1 MKISK
6 ATRWI
11 LTIGI
16 LVILLVG
23 LGVNYARQKSEQ
35 SQLNANIAQAQQD
48 FIKYTREHSAQEYT
62 AQKEDLEARIN
73 QANSRIA
80 GAQSELRQYTE
91 SIEINKTLFEAADEA
106 NVTIITLTSSPPEEN
121 ELNGITYQTFTLSIN
136 AEGEVVALLNFLD
149 KVSQRFYS
157 SQINSVEIDVAEV
170 QGESTIVLEL
180 KVYAYESD

>member
-6 ATRWI
+6 TARWI

-16 LVILLVG
+16 LVILLG
-23 LGVNYARQKSEQ
+23 SLGVNYARQRTEQ
-35 SQLNANIAQAQQD
+35 NELNANIAQAQQE
-48 FIKYTREHSAQEYT
+48 FIKYTMEHATQDYI

-91 SIEINKTLFEAADEA
+91 SIEINKALFAAADEA
-106 NVTIITLTSSPPEEN
+106 NVTITRLTFSPPKEEK
-121 ELNGITYQTFTLSIN
+121 LNGITYQALTLSIN

-149 KVSQRFYS
+149 KVSQEFYT
-157 SQINSVEIDVAEV
+157 SQINSVKIDV
-170 QGESTIVLEL
+170 LEKSKISFGL
-180 KVYAYESD
+180 KIYAYTSD

>member
-1 MKISK
+1 VKISK

-16 LVILLVG
+16 LVILIG
-23 LGVNYARQKSEQ
+23 SLGVNYARQKSEQ
-35 SQLNANIAQAQQD
+35 SKLNANIAQAQQD
-48 FIKYTREHSAQEYT
+48 FIKYTREHPAQDYI

-91 SIEINKTLFEAADEA
+91 SIEINKTLFEAAKEA

-121 ELNGITYQTFTLSIN
+121 ELNGINYQAFTLNIN

-149 KVSQRFYS
+149 KVSHRFYTS
-157 SQINSVEIDVAEV
+157 HINSVEIDVPAED
-170 QGESTIVLEL
+170 EE
-180 KVYAYESD
+180 E